1 MNDKTAAFTFLD
13 GAVLIGYFVGVTL
26 FGLWVARKV
35 RSSGNYFLGDRK
47 LRWWIMM
54 GQAFG
59 TGTHAEHPVAQ
70 TGATFDAGMGTI
82 WYQWKNMLITPFYWL
97 LAPWYRRSE
106 RTTVGEIIED
116 RYGRS
121 LALVYSLF
129 AIAFFVFN
137 QGAMLKGAG
146 KVIAIAVGEDV
157 ISANGVVVAMTAA
170 FILYSFFGGLVA
182 SAYTDFVQSFL
193 IIVLSFMLI
202 PAGLAQVGGFSG
214 LRESLQPEFFDL
226 YSAASGLDAFTIA
239 MLSVNGLVGIVAQ
252 PHLVSMAATGNTE
265 RAGRVGMT
273 YGNMVKRLCTIG
285 WALTGLIVAALVV
298 QKGMSLHDTEAAFGL
313 ACRQFLAPG
322 FTGLM
327 AACVLAANMSTC
339 SNFMVN
345 TGALFTRNLYV
356 QYLNPKAADIQL
368 LWIGRIS
375 GLILTLSGVFFALTV
390 DRVLDAFL
398 FTETIAAFM
407 GVMFLGGLLWK
418 RANRY
423 GAWAATIST
432 FGVYYLLNYLA
443 SDHLKL
449 VYKWDAVPFAWAMLA
464 GFSALIFI
472 SLATRPESK
481 EKIETFFENMV
492 RTTDEEGLPADAP
505 RPLAAE
511 RGEDL
516 ILLDFPGWFTRERWR
531 GFPSRYRE
539 DLVGFALAWVAV
551 GALILLAWGVGKIG
565 A

>member
-1 MNDKTAAFTFLD
+1 MESTAAFTWLD
-13 GAVLIGYFVGVTL
+13 GAVLIGYFVAITL
-26 FGLWVARKV
+26 FGLWISRKV

-59 TGTHAEHPVAQ
+59 TGTHAEQPVAQ
-70 TGATFDAGMGTI
+70 SGATFEGGLGTI

-106 RTTVGEIIED
+106 RTTIGEIIED
-116 RYGRS
+116 RYCRS

-146 KVIAIAVGEDV
+146 KVIAIAVGEET

-193 IIVLSFMLI
+193 ILILSFMLI
-202 PAGLAQVGGFSG
+202 PAGLAQVGGFAG
-214 LRESLQPEFFDL
+214 LRESLPAEFFDL

-252 PHLVSMAATGNTE
+252 PHILSMAATGNTE
-265 RAGRVGMT
+265 RSGRVGMT

-285 WALTGLIVAALVV
+285 WALTGLIVAALVI
-298 QKGMSLHDTEAAFGL
+298 QKGMTLEDSEAAFGL

-345 TGALFTRNLYV
+345 TGALFTRNIYIH
-356 QYLNPKAADIQL
+356 YLNPNAEDHTL
-368 LWIGRIS
+368 LWIGRTS
-375 GLILTLSGVFFALTV
+375 GLFLTLSGVLFALTV

-407 GVMFLGGLLWK
+407 GVMFLGGLLWR

-423 GAWAATIST
+423 GAWAATLST
-432 FGVYYLLNYLA
+432 FGVYYALNYLA
-443 SDHLKL
+443 NQELKL
-449 VYKWDAVPFAWAMLA
+449 VYKWPAVPFAWAMLA
-464 GFSALIFI
+464 GFATLIVVSI
-472 SLATRPESK
+472 LTRPEPL
-481 EKIETFFENMV
+481 EKIERFFDNMR
-492 RTTDEEGLPADAP
+492 RTTDEEDLPEDAP
-505 RPLAAE
+505 RPLAEE

-516 ILLDFPGWFTRERWR
+516 VLLDLPGWFTLERWR
-531 GFPSRYRE
+531 GFPGRYRE
-539 DLVGFALAWVAV
+539 DLIGFALAWLAVA
-551 GALILLAWGVGKIG
+551 ALILLAWGVGRIG